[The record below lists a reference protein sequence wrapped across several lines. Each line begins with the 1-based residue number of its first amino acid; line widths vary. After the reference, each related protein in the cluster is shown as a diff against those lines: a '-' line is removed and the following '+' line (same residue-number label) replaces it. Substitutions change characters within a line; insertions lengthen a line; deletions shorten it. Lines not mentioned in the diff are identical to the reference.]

1 MAAIS
6 ISISQE
12 KHHAICFIVTLKIYG
27 CNISGEV
34 PFLEIQLNLIIDF
47 WNCWRCKSVLVGGG
61 RWAEW
66 SSVDVVYGGFTQR
79 VRILCL
85 LVTLC
90 EY

>member
-34 PFLEIQLNLIIDF
+34 PFLELPIKSDYQLLELLEVQV
-47 WNCWRCKSVLVGGG
+47 CPVGSG

-66 SSVDVVYGGFTQR
+66 SSVDVV
-79 VRILCL
+79 
-85 LVTLC
+85 
-90 EY
+90 